1 MKRLL
6 TLIAYLAIAYSYGQ
20 EERSLSQYL
29 NQLES
34 TTDDK
39 SFFYRREWL
48 DTIQVKE
55 IIEDDYISTIKNA
68 IANSGLLL
76 HVKND
81 RYVFIYPNRLEFER
95 KSFINENSRSSEVVE
110 NVRIGNP
117 NGLDSNS
124 EYILSGF
131 VTDELDEPLIGV
143 NIIMNGRLVEK
154 TNQNGSYA
162 LKLKPGNYKLEF
174 SYIGLE
180 SETRLVTLYSS
191 GNLSIS
197 LFPDSRILDEV
208 VVEQEAISSNNLG
221 PAIGI
226 QRIGID
232 KLEKLA
238 SFSGDIDIVKSMTT
252 LPGVTVS
259 GESSSYLNI
268 RGGSND
274 QTLVQMNNTTIF
286 NPGHLL
292 GFFSVFNGDFV
303 SDVSILKGNI
313 PAKYGMRASSVLDVK
328 MNKWAKKKWN
338 VYGGLGIVNS
348 NLGVKT
354 KLLDDKLDLHI
365 GGRISYINWILGL
378 VPDKDI
384 LQSSAQF
391 GDANFSSRYRID
403 DNNSL
408 FFSSY
413 YGEDFFRFS
422 DKIIYRWSSFNNQFK
437 WTHAFTNDWILESEI
452 TSSVLSNN
460 SESLTF
466 NDEFDFENGISET
479 SFKSIISNEK
489 IIAGIDATKYDIE
502 LGSISP
508 TTSNSLV
515 EPTEIDGEDALNLG
529 AHASYLTRVGDNLEI
544 STGLRFN
551 YFMNLG
557 SSVVNVYGNGAPFTP
572 DNVVGQ
578 EEIGEGAR
586 NYSKYTLE
594 PRVGVEYK
602 IKDNSI
608 NAGYSRVNQFLHL
621 ISNTVLINPSTV
633 WKSSDRFIPPTQID
647 QFSLGYKH
655 NLVKDDISISVDGFY
670 KIMNDLV
677 EYRNGAELVLN
688 ENLEQ
693 ATLRGKGESYGV
705 ELLITKE
712 KGFFSGIASYTYSRT
727 FVTVDDQ
734 KQGIQINDG
743 ERYPFYSDRPHN
755 FKASFDFKLSK
766 KWTVSSNF
774 TYLTGAPINS
784 PVNIFEI
791 DGVRVPYFSSR
802 NADRIPDYHRLDLVV
817 TLKSRIRKTKKN
829 NDRWV
834 FALYNVYGRD
844 NIATIFFSS
853 ENNAPSQPF
862 ALVNV
867 GRMIPTITYKFEF

>member
-1 MKRLL
+1 MKRIF
-6 TLIAYLAIAYSYGQ
+6 TISAFLATVLSYGQ
-20 EERSLSQYL
+20 TEISLSEYIDR
-29 NQLES
+29 LES
-34 TTDDK
+34 NTNK
-39 SFFYRREWL
+39 EFFYKKNWIDSIRVDESTNE
-48 DTIQVKE
+48 DF
-55 IIEDDYISTIKNA
+55 IETIKKA
-68 IANSGLLL
+68 ISKAGLLL
-76 HVKND
+76 YVKDD
-81 RYVFIYPNRLEFER
+81 RYVFIYPNKIEIER
-95 KSFINENSRSSEVVE
+95 KAFLSSNARSSEAIE

-117 NGLDSNS
+117 AAVNANS
-124 EYILSGF
+124 TYNLAGV
-131 VTDELDEPLIGV
+131 VTDELDDPLIGV

-154 TNQNGSYA
+154 TDENGAYS
-162 LKLKPGNYKLEF
+162 LTLKPGNYKLEF

-191 GNLSIS
+191 GDLSIS

-274 QTLVQMNNTTIF
+274 QTLVQMNNTTIY

-354 KLLDDKLDLHI
+354 KLLDDKLDLHV

-391 GDANFSSRYRID
+391 GDANLSSRYRID
-403 DNNSL
+403 DNNSI

-422 DKIIYRWSSFNNQFK
+422 DKIIYQWSTFNNEFK
-437 WTHAFTNDWILESEI
+437 WTRAFSNDWILETEL
-452 TSSVLSNN
+452 TSSTLSNN

-466 NDEFDFENGISET
+466 NDEFDFENGISEA
-479 SFKSIISNEK
+479 SFKSMISSDK
-489 IIAGIDATKYDIE
+489 IIAGIDITKFDIA
-502 LGSISP
+502 LGEISP
-508 TTSNSLV
+508 TRSNSLV
-515 EPTEIDGEDALNLG
+515 EPRNLDEEDALNLG
-529 AHASYLTRVGDNLEI
+529 VHASYLTKLSDNFEI

-557 SSVVNVYGNGAPFTP
+557 SSTVNIYGNGGPFTP

-578 EEIGEGAR
+578 EEVGEGES
-586 NYSKYTLE
+586 NYSMYTLE
-594 PRVGVEYK
+594 PRVGLEYK
-602 IKDNSI
+602 INENSI
-608 NAGYSRVNQFLHL
+608 TAGYSRINQFLHL

-633 WKSSDRFIPPTQID
+633 WKASDRFIPPTQID

-655 NLVKDDISISVDGFY
+655 NLVKEDISISIDGFY

-677 EYRNGAELVLN
+677 DYRNGAELVLN

-705 ELLITKE
+705 EFLISKE
-712 KGFFSGIASYTYSRT
+712 QGFFSGLASYTYSRT
-727 FVTVDDQ
+727 FVTVNDER
-734 KQGIQINDG
+734 QGIQINDG
-743 ERYPFYSDRPHN
+743 EKYPFYSDRPHN

-766 KWTVSSNF
+766 KWTLSSNF
-774 TYLTGAPINS
+774 TYLTGAPISTPIN
-784 PVNIFEI
+784 VFQV

-802 NADRIPDYHRLDLVV
+802 NSDRIPDYHRLDLVV

-853 ENNAPSQPF
+853 ENNRPSQPF